1 MTKKLWK
8 KTNVITDVGKCKYC
22 LSNIVNTDSFVSF
35 YKTGHAH
42 YECMKKDD
50 DLRQRALNTITQ
62 QIDQQLK
69 QEKEQYG

>member
-1 MTKKLWK
+1 MAKKLWK
-8 KTNVITDVGKCKYC
+8 KTNIIVDVGKCKYC
-22 LSNIVNTDSFVSF
+22 SGNIVNTDSFVSF

-50 DLRQRALNTITQ
+50 DLRQKALNTITQ

-69 QEKEQYG
+69 QEKEQHG

>member
-22 LSNIVNTDSFVSF
+22 LGNIVNTDSFVSF

-42 YECMKKDD
+42 YESMKKDD